1 VPAYD
6 YRCERCGVFEV
17 QQRITELPL
26 TSCPTCGGPVTRLLS
41 RNVSI
46 LYKGSGWHCTDYR
59 SQEYKEKAEAES
71 GGSKAETPSAAS

>member
-1 VPAYD
+1 MPAYD

-26 TSCPTCGGPVTRLLS
+26 TNCPNCGGPVKRLLS
-41 RNVSI
+41 RNICV

-59 SQEYKEKAEAES
+59 SQEYKEKAKAES
-71 GGSKAETPSAAS
+71 ESKTEAPSAAS